1 MNRGFCVLLLALTLT
16 ACSPAVSA
24 PIPAPAPPPAAPQ
37 HAVATSTPPPAPVMP
52 CGATARACVSLS
64 QRLAWLLEGGQVV
77 HGPVPTMPGGPAD
90 PTPVGTWRV
99 DRKNKVYRSR
109 QYNLPMPNSV
119 FFYPGV
125 AFHEGSLTEYSH
137 GCLHLSK
144 EDSER
149 FFAAL
154 QRGDEVQVVA

>member
-1 MNRGFCVLLLALTLT
+1 M
-16 ACSPAVSA
+16 
-24 PIPAPAPPPAAPQ
+24 
-37 HAVATSTPPPAPVMP
+37 
-52 CGATARACVSLS
+52 SLS
-64 QRLAWLLEGGQVV
+64 QRLAWLLEDGKVV
-77 HGPVPTMPGGPAD
+77 EGPVPTMPGGPAD

-109 QYNLPMPNSV
+109 QYDMPMPNSV
-119 FFYPGV
+119 FFYPGI

-149 FFAAL
+149 FYAAL
-154 QRGDEVQVVA
+154 QRGDEVQIVA

>member
-1 MNRGFCVLLLALTLT
+1 MNRALFALLLGATLT

-24 PIPAPAPPPAAPQ
+24 PLPPAPVVAPAPATTP
-37 HAVATSTPPPAPVMP
+37 VSTPAPAPVMP
-52 CGATARACVSLS
+52 CAATTRACVSLS
-64 QRLAWLLEGGQVV
+64 QRLAWLLEDGQVV
-77 HGPVPTMPGGPAD
+77 YGPVPTMPGGPAD
-90 PTPVGTWRV
+90 PTPVGTWPV

-125 AFHEGSLTEYSH
+125 AFHEGSLTEFSH

-154 QRGDEVQVVA
+154 QRGDRVQVVA